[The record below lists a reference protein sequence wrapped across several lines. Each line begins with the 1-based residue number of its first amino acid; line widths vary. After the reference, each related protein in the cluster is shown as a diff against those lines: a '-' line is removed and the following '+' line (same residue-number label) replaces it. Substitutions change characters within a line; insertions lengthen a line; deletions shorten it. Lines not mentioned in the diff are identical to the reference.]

1 MFKTPV
7 DQAATLK
14 GWDPTLAM
22 KFEFLQ
28 THTSPFWFNL
38 KQKLHSWE
46 EEWDYNSLVWDLIL
60 GGMAM
65 LINSLTSTD

>member
-22 KFEFLQ
+22 KF
-28 THTSPFWFNL
+28 NL
-38 KQKLHSWE
+38 KRKLHSWE

-65 LINSLTSTD
+65 LINSLTPTD

>member
-1 MFKTPV
+1 MFKTPI

-38 KQKLHSWE
+38 KRKLHSWE